1 MKDKFQ
7 LVTTNQLELTSDDMI
22 AGHSYK
28 ISVHTTTLQGE
39 TSEQKSA
46 IIERTV
52 GDQPLQISLG
62 GDIKDHDPSKPLA
75 IGSQVSKSMCASLD
89 LDGLA
94 FGWEAESTA
103 DVDLSRFTR
112 SKIRIP
118 PGYMKGGSNYT
129 IKVLAMV
136 INDMSITAEASV
148 TISTMSQDLVAKIAR
163 APVITT
169 GSDSKLVLDGS
180 ASYDPDR
187 GDDENDSIYH
197 IWTCERVEE
206 DEEGNEE
213 LGPVSYLSPIQTDL
227 PVSYHSLI
235 IKMLKNDRSSATKE
249 IAVEVKEGSPPKVS
263 IDEIEGS
270 HNPNKDLVIAGSVL
284 SPLDFAV
291 TWSCVEG
298 EGYEVLDVQAFS
310 NANGKNYGGNGRAV
324 SVALVVAAEFLK
336 PVNAAPQCTDVT
348 NTGGTSGTAL
358 TDEFTAVMEG
368 CDDDETDFPLPTES
382 QLASEISTKLSAG
395 VRKFGCQV
403 CDINKACA
411 DYVSDTEITL
421 SNSDFTTSNID
432 QILEDAGDDVA
443 LEQEMCVAGGESPL
457 ISQVLDNV
465 ESMDDPTDEVKEMV
479 VTLGD
484 MLTSSTLSG
493 INAQLVVCFLTPE
506 A

>member
-1 MKDKFQ
+1 MRHH
-7 LVTTNQLELTSDDMI
+7 I
-22 AGHSYK
+22 A
-28 ISVHTTTLQGE
+28 
-39 TSEQKSA
+39 
-46 IIERTV
+46 
-52 GDQPLQISLG
+52 
-62 GDIKDHDPSKPLA
+62 
-75 IGSQVSKSMCASLD
+75 
-89 LDGLA
+89 
-94 FGWEAESTA
+94 
-103 DVDLSRFTR
+103 
-112 SKIRIP
+112 
-118 PGYMKGGSNYT
+118 
-129 IKVLAMV
+129 
-136 INDMSITAEASV
+136 
-148 TISTMSQDLVAKIAR
+148 
-163 APVITT
+163 
-169 GSDSKLVLDGS
+169 SKLVFLERRAGPCLLSLTDTDGS
-180 ASYDPDR
+180 TSFVSFSDYQDVVDAK
-187 GDDENDSIYH
+187 SI
-197 IWTCERVEE
+197 I
-206 DEEGNEE
+206 E
-213 LGPVSYLSPIQTDL
+213 LPEFSLSTNTKYQFTL
-227 PVSYHSLI
+227 TY
-235 IKMLKNDRSSATKE
+235 KKNDRSSATKE

-298 EGYEVLDVQAFS
+298 EGYEVLDVEAFS

-336 PVNAAPQCTDVT
+336 PGATYKFELDATHFDNFAVAALEVTVNAAPQCTDVT

-368 CDDDETDFPLPTES
+368 CDDDETDFPLTYRFYTVDVDNSDKVTYLTAES

-443 LEQEMCVAGGESPL
+443 LGGESPL

-493 INAQLVVCFLTPE
+493 INAQDDPDGGLDKLSYTTETTEQTKSVAGSSALSEGSQEQMKAKTAEVAEFKINPEQGGDDTVSLLNSSGGIAETDIISEDAVTFIELLESVWQGVCAGQVE
-506 A
+506 GQDAEVGR